1 MIWSRNFTVDEL
13 NSDRLNRNMS
23 KHLDIQIEEITD
35 SELKG
40 SMPVDHRT
48 MQPFDLLHGGASVV
62 LAETLGSI
70 ASNLIVAESG
80 KNAVGLHIEAN
91 HLSVIQIINQTFN
104 YWSFLSCSICANI
117 SQPVPLNY
125 YYALPVL
132 FFCLS
137 KIIAQD

>member
-70 ASNLIVAESG
+70 ASNLIVAETG

-91 HLSVIQIINQTFN
+91 HLRSVKTGRVFGHCQALKIGTKVHVWEIKIYDEKNKMV
-104 YWSFLSCSICANI
+104 CA
-117 SQPVPLNY
+117 
-125 YYALPVL
+125 
-132 FFCLS
+132 S
-137 KIIAQD
+137 KLTTAVVERT